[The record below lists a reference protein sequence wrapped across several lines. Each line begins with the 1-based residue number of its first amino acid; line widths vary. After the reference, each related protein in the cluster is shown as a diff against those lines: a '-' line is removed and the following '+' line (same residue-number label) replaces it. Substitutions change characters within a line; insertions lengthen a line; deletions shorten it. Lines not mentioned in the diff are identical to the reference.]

1 MKQKKTTEWKS
12 VESSIIIH
20 LIIYYLF
27 SMSRLTIFFSFRIA
41 YGLTI
46 FHEIHFEKII
56 YELKKPVLYLIFISS
71 YKLVSISNIQIIQ
84 WEIYYVHKIHLSS
97 WKTEKNV

>member
-46 FHEIHFEKII
+46 FHEIHFEKSSMSSKSQFYIWF
-56 YELKKPVLYLIFISS
+56 LYQVI
-71 YKLVSISNIQIIQ
+71 N
-84 WEIYYVHKIHLSS
+84 
-97 WKTEKNV
+97 